1 MREQQKNTNDA
12 VENFL
17 YNIQLNR
24 KVNFFQYIIIFIFGE
39 QVVLY
44 TLLGAYAI
52 IYWLYR
58 QDKLSF
64 IFKISKEADKTIFS
78 FISKNTKRVY
88 KERRRSY
95 MLNALFSELFFT
107 EKEPK
112 QKKKPRTKK

>member
-1 MREQQKNTNDA
+1 MIIVLVSA
-12 VENFL
+12 L
-17 YNIQLNR
+17 
-24 KVNFFQYIIIFIFGE
+24 IIFIFGE

-64 IFKISKEADKTIFS
+64 IFKISKEADKPIFS
-78 FISKNTKRVY
+78 FISKNTNRVY